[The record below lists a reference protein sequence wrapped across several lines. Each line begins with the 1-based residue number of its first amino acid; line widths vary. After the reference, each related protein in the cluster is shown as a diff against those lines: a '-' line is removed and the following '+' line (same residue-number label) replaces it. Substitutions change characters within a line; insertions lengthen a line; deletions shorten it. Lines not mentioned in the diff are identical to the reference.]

1 MPAISDRF
9 HELHDQLS
17 DERQVLGPDFIAT
30 RRRFYATPHPPHFAD
45 IIFLK
50 STPFDRR
57 SVVAIP

>member
-30 RRRFYATPHPPHFAD
+30 RRRFYAPLTPPFCRYHF
-45 IIFLK
+45 
-50 STPFDRR
+50 P
-57 SVVAIP
+57 